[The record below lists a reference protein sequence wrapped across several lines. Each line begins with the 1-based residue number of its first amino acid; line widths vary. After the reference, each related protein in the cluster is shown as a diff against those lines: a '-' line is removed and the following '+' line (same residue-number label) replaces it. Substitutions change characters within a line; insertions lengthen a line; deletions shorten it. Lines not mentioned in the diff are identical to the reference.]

1 MNESF
6 HGTTLFVPGKGG
18 YQQHLW
24 YAAIS
29 NKCYTFEVMDGA
41 TKPEIAHAVE
51 EMFGVQVKSVRT
63 INMKK
68 KPKRL
73 GVHTGYKSAWK
84 KAIVTLTEDS
94 KTIAFFDSM
103 N

>member
-1 MNESF
+1 MKSVADIIIRPLITEKSMDS
-6 HGTTLFVPGKGG
+6 VADKR
-18 YQQHLW
+18 
-24 YAAIS
+24 
-29 NKCYTFEVMDGA
+29 YTFEVMKDA
-41 TKPEIAHAVE
+41 TKPEIALAVE
-51 EMFGVQVKSVRT
+51 EMFGVKVKKVNT
-63 INMKK
+63 MNVKP

-73 GVHTGYKSAWK
+73 GYHAGKTRSWK